1 MARLSVLLMQ
11 RSRAQV
17 ALLSVLLG
25 CASPT
30 LASAQDMY
38 PGQDVTVNTGASGS
52 GVLLYPGGK
61 YGRVVG
67 PLLQPG
73 DPYPGMPEKPIHL
86 HMPYRHVAKH
96 VKPKPSVA
104 VAAANPAPAPQQQ
117 QATEP
122 APSEDMPS
130 SDTAANLVMEAA
142 APPPAPPPKAAP
154 QRSVARPQPAPAHQV
169 SVNKPRPKPPAPFA
183 TASAAPPA
191 SAAPQSSGSGIPL
204 SLGEEPIQPP
214 SAPPPSHPVKMA
226 KAEPPPAQTAPKP
239 ADEGVGPGLTK
250 QSQIIFASG
259 IADPAPSS
267 IDAIKGLSTPL
278 NSALAAGATRVEI
291 VAYGG
296 ARGDKSSDARRLSL
310 KRAIIIR
317 QLLIDGGVPTGSI
330 DVRAMG
336 GANDNEPADRV
347 DIFTK
352 A

>member
-1 MARLSVLLMQ
+1 
-11 RSRAQV
+11 
-17 ALLSVLLG
+17 
-25 CASPT
+25 
-30 LASAQDMY
+30 MY

-73 DPYPGMPEKPIHL
+73 EPYPGMPEKPIHL
-86 HMPYRHVAKH
+86 HMPYRHVARH

-104 VAAANPAPAPQQQ
+104 VASTRPTPAPPPPQQ

-130 SDTAANLVMEAA
+130 SDTAANLATEA
-142 APPPAPPPKAAP
+142 APPPSAPPPQAAP
-154 QRSVARPQPAPAHQV
+154 PKYVPPPKPAPARQV
-169 SVNKPRPKPPAPFA
+169 AVSKPKPKPPVPFA

-191 SAAPQSSGSGIPL
+191 SAAPQASGSGIPL

-214 SAPPPSHPVKMA
+214 AAPPPSASHPMKMA

-310 KRAIIIR
+310 RRAIIIR